1 MRVALLQFASGQDK
15 AANLETLAG
24 LARAAMDGSAPRPD
38 LIICPEAAMVDFGKP
53 DTPLAPLAEP
63 LDGGFVQA
71 LRDLA
76 RELGTALVAGMFESC
91 PAEPARPYN
100 TLVAIGSDGDLCGSY
115 RKQHLYD
122 AFGYRESDRL
132 SPGDP
137 TGAPAVFRIA
147 GHGVGLLTCYDLR
160 FPELSRLLATA
171 GADVLAVPAAWMRGP
186 MKEDHWTTLLRARA
200 IENTCYVAGAAQ
212 NGRHYCGRSML
223 VDPFGVT
230 VAALGEQDGYCVGE
244 VSADRLAGVRRTNP
258 TLAHRRYGVV
268 PR

>member
-1 MRVALLQFASGQDK
+1 
-15 AANLETLAG
+15 
-24 LARAAMDGSAPRPD
+24 
-38 LIICPEAAMVDFGKP
+38 MVDFGKP

-63 LDGGFVQA
+63 LDGPFVQG
-71 LRDLA
+71 LSRLA
-76 RELGTALVAGMFESC
+76 RELGTALVAGMFETC
-91 PAEPARPYN
+91 PAEPSRPYN
-100 TLVAIGSDGDLCGSY
+100 TLVALGADGEVCGSY

-137 TGAPAVFRIA
+137 AEGPTVIRIA

-160 FPELSRLLATA
+160 FPELSRLSADG
-171 GADVLAVPAAWMRGP
+171 GAELLAVPAAWMRGP
-186 MKEDHWTTLLRARA
+186 AKEDHWTTLLRARA

-223 VDPFGVT
+223 VDPFGIT
-230 VAALGEQDGYCVGE
+230 VAGLGEQDGFCVGE
-244 VSADRLAGVRRTNP
+244 VSADRVAEVRRTNP
-258 TLAHRRYGVV
+258 TLAHRRYRVV